1 MRNKQEI
8 IEYFNRISADLEFD
22 IMDHL
27 TEDDLDNMEDFDD
40 LVDILRND
48 GAFDVQI
55 IYYHKAIKYL
65 QENDPSLTE
74 SLNIA
79 NDYGYKTCDLN
90 SEMLAGLLAS
100 QNAEAEFYDYEAQ
113 INELLTRKL

>member
-1 MRNKQEI
+1 MKNKQEI
-8 IEYFNRISADLEFD
+8 VEFFNKISTNLDFY

-27 TEDDLDNMEDFDD
+27 TEYDLDDIEDFDD
-40 LVDILRND
+40 LMEILRGD
-48 GAFDVQI
+48 GAFDIEI

-79 NDYGYKTCDLN
+79 NNIGYKTCDLN
-90 SEMLAGLLAS
+90 SELLASLLAS
-100 QNAEAEFYDYEAQ
+100 QNAEEEFYDYEEQ
-113 INELLTRKL
+113 INEFLTNKL